1 MLKDSE
7 TLLSGDMIFQ
17 PAIFLLALL
26 FSLLINLLSAG
37 IPAVQVARQQ
47 IVTSLKDGEDNR

>member
-1 MLKDSE
+1 
-7 TLLSGDMIFQ
+7 MIFE
-17 PAIFLLALL
+17 PAVFLLALL

-47 IVTSLKDGEDNR
+47 IVTSLKDGEENR